1 VKRVRLYVEGGG
13 QTSKTRL
20 PLRDGLK
27 GFLESA
33 LGAKARRL
41 HVIVCGAAAVAEFQ
55 RALRTH
61 ADHTNLLLVDSEGPM
76 TASPKARVSAGRRA
90 KFAGDESQYHLMVQA
105 FEAWL
110 IADPQAL
117 ADFYGPRFRRGSL
130 PRRRNVEDIPKD
142 DLEPKLRAA
151 TRATQK
157 GEYHKI
163 RHAAPLLERLDA
175 VKVRVRAEHCDRL
188 FCVLEATLAE
198 LP

>member
-1 VKRVRLYVEGGG
+1 MKRVRIYVEGGE

-33 LGAKARRL
+33 LGAKAPRL
-41 HVIVCGAAAVAEFQ
+41 QVIVCGATAVAEFR

-61 ADHTNLLLVDSEGPM
+61 AEYTNLLLVDAEGPV
-76 TASPKARVSAGRRA
+76 TSSPKAHVAARVKTKCPGA
-90 KFAGDESQYHLMVQA
+90 DDQYHVMVQA
-105 FEAWL
+105 MEAWL
-110 IADPQAL
+110 IADPEAL
-117 ADFYGPRFRRGSL
+117 AAFYGQGFKRSSL

-142 DLEPKLRAA
+142 DLEPKLKAA
-151 TRATQK
+151 TRATRR

-163 RHAAPLLERLDA
+163 RHAAPLLERLHA
-175 VKVRVRAEHCDRL
+175 TKVRARAEHCNRL
-188 FCVLEATLAE
+188 FCVLETKLAE

>member
-1 VKRVRLYVEGGG
+1 MKRVRIYVEGGG

-41 HVIVCGAAAVAEFQ
+41 QVIVCGAAAVAEFQ

-61 ADHTNLLLVDSEGPM
+61 ADHTNLLLVDSEGPV
-76 TASPKARVSAGRRA
+76 TASPKAHVAAGRRA
-90 KFAGDESQYHLMVQA
+90 KCSGDESHYHLMVQA

-110 IADPQAL
+110 IADPEAL

-142 DLEPKLRAA
+142 DLQPKLKEA
-151 TRATQK
+151 TRNTQR

-175 VKVRVRAEHCDRL
+175 VKVRARARHCERL
-188 FCVLEATLAE
+188 FAFLEQTLSA
-198 LP
+198 PP